1 MKDTNQKTKEA
12 KKFRLHSILKLHTR
26 IMNQKLM
33 NHAVGLTGIIEK
45 VKTADKEVIFNELVD
60 LMVDFGVVGS
70 HNFDVSEIA
79 NKLQLTSTQE
89 ELQALFKLVTKSD
102 KDIRKWL
109 EEELKVNLKK
119 EEDTEKCSCNCAESK
134 AKNSKPNTSK
144 VTAKVIEIVASSKE
158 EALEK
163 IKQLMEEGKIK

>member
-33 NHAVGLTGIIEK
+33 NHAVGLTGILEK
-45 VKTADKEVIFNELVD
+45 VKTEDSEKVFNGLVD
-60 LMVDFGVVGS
+60 LMLDFAVIGS
-70 HNFDVSEIA
+70 HNNDVSDMA
-79 NKLQLTSTQE
+79 NKLQLSSSQE

-102 KDIRKWL
+102 ADIIK
-109 EEELKVNLKK
+109 EAV
-119 EEDTEKCSCNCAESK
+119 EEDTDKCKCNCIESK
-134 AKNSKPNTSK
+134 TKSTEPNTK
-144 VTAKVIEIVASSKE
+144 QVKAKVIEIVASSKE

-163 IKQLMEEGKIK
+163 FNQLIKEGKII

>member
-33 NHAVGLTGIIEK
+33 KIALDLQKITEK
-45 VKTADKEVIFNELVD
+45 LVLADKEEAFKQSID
-60 LMVDFGVVGS
+60 LNIDFSIIGK
-70 HNFDVSEIA
+70 HNFDVSEMA

-89 ELQALFKLVTKSD
+89 ELEALFKLVTKSE
-102 KDIRKWL
+102 KDIRKDLVKELEL
-109 EEELKVNLKK
+109 EEE
-119 EEDTEKCSCNCAESK
+119 EEEENKCQCSCTESK
-134 AKNSKPNTSK
+134 AKSTKQVK
-144 VTAKVIEIVASSKE
+144 AKVIEIVASSKE

-163 IKQLMEEGKIK
+163 FIQLVKEGKIV

>member
-33 NHAVGLTGIIEK
+33 NITTGLKKVTEK
-45 VKTADKEVIFNELVD
+45 LIAADKQEVFKHLVD
-60 LMVDFGVVGS
+60 LKIDFAIIGK
-70 HNFDVSEIA
+70 HNYDVSEMA
-79 NKLQLTSTQE
+79 NKLQLSSSQE
-89 ELQALFKLVTKSD
+89 ELEALFKLVTKSE
-102 KDIRKWL
+102 KDIRKDLVKELEL
-109 EEELKVNLKK
+109 EEE
-119 EEDTEKCSCNCAESK
+119 EENKCKCNCSENK

-144 VTAKVIEIVASSKE
+144 VTTKVIEIVASSKE

-163 IKQLMEEGKIK
+163 FKQLTEEGKIK

>member
-26 IMNQKLM
+26 ILNQKLM
-33 NHAVGLTGIIEK
+33 KHVIGLQGIIEK
-45 VKTADKEVIFNELVD
+45 VKTEDNEKVFNGLVD
-60 LMVDFGVVGS
+60 LILDFAVIGS
-70 HNFDVSEIA
+70 HNNDVSDMA
-79 NKLQLTSTQE
+79 NKLQLSSSQE
-89 ELQALFKLVTKSD
+89 ELQALFKLVIKSD
-102 KDIRKWL
+102 ADIIN
-109 EEELKVNLKK
+109 EAV
-119 EEDTEKCSCNCAESK
+119 EEDTEKCKCNCTENK

-163 IKQLMEEGKIK
+163 FKELVKEGIIK

>member
-33 NHAVGLTGIIEK
+33 NHAVGLTGILEK

-60 LMVDFGVVGS
+60 LMVDFGLIGS
-70 HNFDVSEIA
+70 HNFDVSAMA
-79 NKLQLTSTQE
+79 NKLQLTSSQE
-89 ELQALFKLVTKSD
+89 ELQALFKLVTKAD
-102 KDIRKWL
+102 ADILKDQVKDL
-109 EEELKVNLKK
+109 KEEEL
-119 EEDTEKCSCNCAESK
+119 EKCSCNCAESK

-144 VTAKVIEIVASSKE
+144 VTTKVIEIVATSKE
-158 EALEK
+158 DALEQ
-163 IKQLMEEGKIK
+163 IKQILKEGKIK

>member
-33 NHAVGLTGIIEK
+33 KIALDLQKVTEKLVLADNEEAFIKQSIDLNIAFSIIGK
-45 VKTADKEVIFNELVD
+45 
-60 LMVDFGVVGS
+60 
-70 HNFDVSEIA
+70 HNFDVSEMA

-89 ELQALFKLVTKSD
+89 ELEALFKLVTKSE
-102 KDIRKWL
+102 KDIRKDLVKEL
-109 EEELKVNLKK
+109 EEEL
-119 EEDTEKCSCNCAESK
+119 EEEEENKCQCSCTESK
-134 AKNSKPNTSK
+134 AKSTKQVK
-144 VTAKVIEIVASSKE
+144 AKVIEIVASSKE

-163 IKQLMEEGKIK
+163 FNQLIKEGKIV

>member
-33 NHAVGLTGIIEK
+33 KHAVSLANILEK
-45 VKTADKEVIFNELVD
+45 VQTADKEVVFNELTD
-60 LMVDFGVVGS
+60 CMVDFALIGS
-70 HNFDVSEIA
+70 HNFDVSNMA
-79 NKLQLTSTQE
+79 NSLQLTSSQE

-102 KDIRKWL
+102 KDILK
-109 EEELKVNLKK
+109 EKIEELKEK
-119 EEDTEKCSCNCAESK
+119 ELEKCSCNCTESK

-144 VTAKVIEIVASSKE
+144 VQAKVIEIVASSKE

-163 IKQLMEEGKIK
+163 FKQLMEEGKIK

>member
-33 NHAVGLTGIIEK
+33 NHAMGLQSILEK

-60 LMVDFGVVGS
+60 LMVDFGLIGS
-70 HNFDVSEIA
+70 HNFDVSVMA

-89 ELQALFKLVTKSD
+89 ELQALFKLVTKAD
-102 KDIRKWL
+102 ADILKDQVKDL
-109 EEELKVNLKK
+109 KEEEEL
-119 EEDTEKCSCNCAESK
+119 EKCSCNCAESK

-144 VTAKVIEIVASSKE
+144 VTTKVIEIVATSKE
-158 EALEK
+158 DALEQ
-163 IKQLMEEGKIK
+163 IKQILKEGKIK

>member
-33 NHAVGLTGIIEK
+33 EHAIGLVGVLDNLMTS
-45 VKTADKEVIFNELVD
+45 DKEVTFSRLVD
-60 LMVDFGVVGS
+60 LSLDFSVIGK
-70 HNFDVSEIA
+70 HNFEVSSMA

-102 KDIRKWL
+102 KETKKEL
-109 EEELKVNLKK
+109 EEEAV
-119 EEDTEKCSCNCAESK
+119 EKCSCNCAESK
-134 AKNSKPNTSK
+134 TKNSKSNSSQVKT
-144 VTAKVIEIVASSKE
+144 KVIEIVATSKE
-158 EALEK
+158 DALEQ
-163 IKQLMEEGKIK
+163 IKQILKEGKIK

>member
-26 IMNQKLM
+26 ILNQKLM
-33 NHAVGLTGIIEK
+33 KHAVSLANMLEK
-45 VKTADKEVIFNELVD
+45 VKTADKEVVFNELID
-60 LMVDFGVVGS
+60 CMVDFALIGS
-70 HNFDVSEIA
+70 HNFDVSNMA
-79 NKLQLTSTQE
+79 NSLQLTSSQE

-102 KDIRKWL
+102 KDVLKEKIEELK
-109 EEELKVNLKK
+109 EEEL
-119 EEDTEKCSCNCAESK
+119 EKCSCNCAESK

-144 VTAKVIEIVASSKE
+144 VTTKVIEIVASSKE

-163 IKQLMEEGKIK
+163 FNQLVKEGKIV